1 MFSYRSTA
9 KACYVGYITQAAVNN
24 LAPLLFAVFHTR
36 YGLSYEYISILI
48 LLNFVTQL
56 LIDALSVKL
65 CRIFTA
71 RTLVIAAHVLCA
83 AGFVL
88 MGTTPLFDGAP
99 FVGLSAAAVVYA
111 AGGGLIEVLVSPV
124 VESLPEDGRSKASAM
139 GLLHSFYCWGQ
150 AAVIL
155 LSTGFIA
162 AFGDTDW
169 YLLPIMWA
177 VLPAANA
184 ILFAMVPF
192 PDQAPPS
199 EQPKV
204 KGVLRRRGFFFIML
218 LMLCAGACELTIS
231 QWSSMFAQRGLLVDK
246 AVGDIL
252 GPCFFAVLMGTGR
265 VLYSRFADRISIYKL
280 LIACGVLCAGCYFA
294 VSMSRNA
301 VLSLAA
307 CAVCGLSVAVMWPG
321 TFSLAAA
328 KYKDGGTG
336 MFGVLALCGDLGCSA
351 GPALAGM
358 ICDAAMSTGAAEAQG
373 MRYGFGMAII
383 FPVVLIISALW
394 LSRSRRFY

>member
-1 MFSYRSTA
+1 MFSFRTTA
-9 KACYVGYITQAAVNN
+9 KACYVGYITQAVVNN

-65 CRIFTA
+65 CRVFTV
-71 RTLVIAAHVLCA
+71 RSLVI
-83 AGFVL
+83 
-88 MGTTPLFDGAP
+88 
-99 FVGLSAAAVVYA
+99 AAVVYA
-111 AGGGLIEVLVSPV
+111 AGGGLIEVLVSPI

-150 AAVIL
+150 AGVIL

-162 AFGDTDW
+162 AFGNTDW
-169 YLLPIMWA
+169 YLLPIIWA
-177 VLPAANA
+177 VLPAADA

-199 EQPKV
+199 KQPKI
-204 KGVLRRRGFFFIML
+204 KNVLRQRGFFFIML

-246 AVGDIL
+246 AVGDML
-252 GPCFFAVLMGTGR
+252 GPCLFAVLMGTGR
-265 VLYSRFADRISIYKL
+265 VLYSRFADKISIYKL
-280 LIACGVLCAGCYFA
+280 LFGCGVLCAGCYLT
-294 VSMSRNA
+294 VSLSQNA
-301 VLSLAA
+301 VLSLSA

-328 KYKDGGTG
+328 EYKDGGTG

-351 GPALAGM
+351 GPFIAGM
-358 ICDAAMSTGAAEAQG
+358 ICDAAVSTGAAEAQG
-373 MRYGFGMAII
+373 MRYGFGAAII
-383 FPVVLIISALW
+383 FPAVLIISALW
-394 LSRSRRFY
+394 LSRSRLATK